1 MKKLLSTAMALV
13 LIIGLL
19 TGCSVESQGEKTESV
34 SNQYYLYYLNKDET
48 KVTKTRYYPEQESAE
63 YMLQD
68 LMGIL
73 NGQESSGENLP
84 LLPSRVQ
91 LVTYRLNESLL
102 ELEFN
107 ADYSSYFPNQEIL
120 VRAGVA
126 RTFLQISRNH
136 RHKDFYRKSGAY
148 RFQGTG
154 CRLA

>member
-1 MKKLLSTAMALV
+1 MQN
-13 LIIGLL
+13 I
-19 TGCSVESQGEKTESV
+19 CSG
-34 SNQYYLYYLNKDET
+34 
-48 KVTKTRYYPEQESAE
+48 
-63 YMLQD
+63 

-84 LLPSRVQ
+84 LLPAGVQ

-107 ADYSSYFPNQEIL
+107 ADYSNISRTREIL

-126 RTFLQISRNH
+126 RTFLQIPGITGIR
-136 RHKDFYRKSGAY
+136 FYRKSGAY